1 MSGGNYKPIMDKK
14 DNAQNDDIF
23 QDKGNDS
30 NNVGLRELIEQ
41 VLGR

>member
-23 QDKGNDS
+23 QDK
-30 NNVGLRELIEQ
+30 RERLQ
-41 VLGR
+41 QCRA